1 MNHPWFAGVDW
12 KMIETKQIKPPFKPR
27 LTSNTD
33 VRYIDESFLA
43 QELQDSPESMAGSL
57 KGGMWKGFTYEGK
70 LAF

>member
-1 MNHPWFAGVDW
+1 LGGGPKDGEEIMNHPWFAGVDW

-43 QELQDSPESMAGSL
+43 
-57 KGGMWKGFTYEGK
+57 
-70 LAF
+70 